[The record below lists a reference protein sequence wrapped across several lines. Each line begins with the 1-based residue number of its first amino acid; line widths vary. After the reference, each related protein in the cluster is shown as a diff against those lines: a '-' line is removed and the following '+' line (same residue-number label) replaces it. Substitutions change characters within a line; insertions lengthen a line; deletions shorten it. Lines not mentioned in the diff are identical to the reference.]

1 VTDKD
6 LISKYLEGDE
16 SALELLIG
24 RYLKPIYSFAYRL
37 VGNSQDAEDIS
48 QEVFLKVWKNL
59 KKYNDTKSFK
69 TWIFTITKNTA
80 YDFLRKKKEIVFS
93 DFENDDGE
101 NNLEDSPVSLE
112 ILPELALIKGEDV
125 AILEEAIKKLP
136 PDYRTV
142 LFLKETGEL
151 TFEEIGEII
160 NKPMNT
166 VKSHYR
172 RAILSLRKWFS
183 K

>member
-1 VTDKD
+1 MTDKD